1 MKGYFDARFLAAL
14 GPNTPNILNVPL
26 FLAEGELYGEDGRLE
41 IKDPTVSLTIPR
53 SLANDV
59 LKTPRSTIVWYRVVD
74 GTLQLKITQTVTPD
88 RDNSIG
94 NSATIVIT
102 PLKKIT
108 KTDIMEKKKKRFN
121 AGLNEFLGLCRDG
134 GEVAR
139 KWKAGVRQG
148 VRISCGQCL
157 FTPGE
162 YMLISGHSHV
172 EKDVYSFWVECQAL
186 FTQAPDLLPTGQEIS
201 LSGHWESRTACFEFG
216 PPLSR
221 WYVNN
226 IMFSIIINFC
236 FFLVFFFFP
245 LLFACRSWGCCVAV
259 AVSLFA
265 RICCCLVELY
275 LGARNLLFYMGCME
289 LNTFYYV
296 MCFMFS

>member
-1 MKGYFDARFLAAL
+1 M
-14 GPNTPNILNVPL
+14 
-26 FLAEGELYGEDGRLE
+26 
-41 IKDPTVSLTIPR
+41 
-53 SLANDV
+53 
-59 LKTPRSTIVWYRVVD
+59 
-74 GTLQLKITQTVTPD
+74 
-88 RDNSIG
+88 
-94 NSATIVIT
+94 
-102 PLKKIT
+102 
-108 KTDIMEKKKKRFN
+108 
-121 AGLNEFLGLCRDG
+121 GLCRDG

-148 VRISCGQCL
+148 VLRISCGQCL

-172 EKDVYSFWVECQAL
+172 EKDVYSFWLECQAL

-236 FFLVFFFFP
+236 FFLVFFFFFLILYYLP
-245 LLFACRSWGCCVAV
+245 AEVGVAVLLLLLLLLLCCCCCFSVCKNLLLFGRTLFRS
-259 AVSLFA
+259 
-265 RICCCLVELY
+265 
-275 LGARNLLFYMGCME
+275 
-289 LNTFYYV
+289 
-296 MCFMFS
+296 

>member
-1 MKGYFDARFLAAL
+1 M
-14 GPNTPNILNVPL
+14 
-26 FLAEGELYGEDGRLE
+26 
-41 IKDPTVSLTIPR
+41 
-53 SLANDV
+53 
-59 LKTPRSTIVWYRVVD
+59 
-74 GTLQLKITQTVTPD
+74 
-88 RDNSIG
+88 
-94 NSATIVIT
+94 
-102 PLKKIT
+102 
-108 KTDIMEKKKKRFN
+108 
-121 AGLNEFLGLCRDG
+121 GLCRDG

-172 EKDVYSFWVECQAL
+172 EKDVYSFWLECQAL

-236 FFLVFFFFP
+236 FFLVFFFFFFIICLQKLG
-245 LLFACRSWGCCVAV
+245 LLCCCCCCCCCCVAV

-265 RICCCLVELY
+265 RICCCLVELH
-275 LGARNLLFYMGCME
+275 LGDRNLLFYMGCME